1 MVSKGKHV
9 SAQADTAN
17 GTLGLGFLTGV
28 KRRELRKIA
37 IGLLFISPWI
47 VGFAVFNLYPIGS
60 SFYYSLTRYSPIS
73 SPRFIGLFNYEKL
86 LFFDPLFMTS
96 LKNTLYFVVFAV
108 PLGNTLALSLAILLN
123 QKVKGLALFRTIFY
137 LPSILPLVATS
148 IVWTWLL
155 HPQYGIVSV
164 IMSGLGLPIISW
176 FSDPAWAKPALI
188 MMSMWG
194 TGWMMLIYLAAL
206 QDVPQELYDVASL
219 DGASLWAKFRNVT
232 VPMISP
238 IILFNT
244 IVGLIGAFQYFTE
257 AYVITEGGPGD
268 STLFYSLYLFN
279 NAFAYFKMGYA
290 SAMAWLLFLVILIL
304 TFLIFRSS
312 AKRVYYHGS

>member
-1 MVSKGKHV
+1 MSTGKHV
-9 SAQADTAN
+9 SAMADTAD
-17 GTLGLGFLTGV
+17 GRLGKGLLLGLN
-28 KRRELRKIA
+28 KRELRKIA
-37 IGLLFISPWI
+37 IGLLFIAPWI
-47 VGFAVFNLYPIGS
+47 IGFVVFNLYPIGA

-73 SPRFIGLFNYEKL
+73 TPRFIGLFNYEKL
-86 LFFDPLFMTS
+86 LFFDPLFITS

-108 PLGNTLALSLAILLN
+108 PFGNALALGLAVLLN
-123 QKVKGLALFRTIFY
+123 QKVRGLALFRTIFY

-164 IMSGLGLPIISW
+164 IMSGLGLPIVSW

-219 DGASLWAKFRNVT
+219 DGASLWRKFRNVT
-232 VPMISP
+232 IPMISP

-268 STLFYSLYLFN
+268 ATLFYSLYLFN

-312 AKRVYYHGS
+312 AKRVYYHGN

>member
-1 MVSKGKHV
+1 MKSC
-9 SAQADTAN
+9 S
-17 GTLGLGFLTGV
+17 FLIRSSL
-28 KRRELRKIA
+28 RR
-37 IGLLFISPWI
+37 
-47 VGFAVFNLYPIGS
+47 YP
-60 SFYYSLTRYSPIS
+60 
-73 SPRFIGLFNYEKL
+73 
-86 LFFDPLFMTS
+86 
-96 LKNTLYFVVFAV
+96 NTLYFVVFAV
-108 PLGNTLALSLAILLN
+108 PLGNMLALALAILLN
-123 QKVKGLALFRTIFY
+123 QKVRGLALFRTIFY

-164 IMSGLGLPIISW
+164 IMSGLGLPVISW

-219 DGASLWAKFRNVT
+219 DGASLWRKFRHVT

-312 AKRVYYHGS
+312 AKRVYYHGD

>member
-1 MVSKGKHV
+1 MVSKSKQV
-9 SAQADTAN
+9 
-17 GTLGLGFLTGV
+17 GTEAGTVDGRLGIGLLSGLN
-28 KRRELRKIA
+28 RRELRKIA

-47 VGFAVFNLYPIGS
+47 FGFLAFSLIPIGQ

-108 PLGNTLALSLAILLN
+108 PLGNTLALSLAVLLN
-123 QKVKGLALFRTIFY
+123 QKVRGLALFRTIFY
-137 LPSILPLVATS
+137 LPSILPLMATS

-206 QDVPQELYDVASL
+206 QDVSPRTVRCGIAGWREPM
-219 DGASLWAKFRNVT
+219 AKV
-232 VPMISP
+232 
-238 IILFNT
+238 
-244 IVGLIGAFQYFTE
+244 
-257 AYVITEGGPGD
+257 
-268 STLFYSLYLFN
+268 
-279 NAFAYFKMGYA
+279 
-290 SAMAWLLFLVILIL
+290 
-304 TFLIFRSS
+304 
-312 AKRVYYHGS
+312 

>member
-1 MVSKGKHV
+1 M
-9 SAQADTAN
+9 SAAN
-17 GTLGLGFLTGV
+17 SLNARKAKPRSPLLSPRN
-28 KRRELRKIA
+28 RRELRKLGV
-37 IGLLFISPWI
+37 GLLFISPWI
-47 VGFAVFNLYPIGS
+47 VGFLALNLYPILA

-73 SPRFIGLFNYEKL
+73 APRYIGLFNYEKL
-86 LFFDPLFMTS
+86 LYFDPLFIKALT
-96 LKNTLYFVVFAV
+96 NTLYFVVFAV
-108 PLGNTLALSLAILLN
+108 PLGNMLALALAVLLN
-123 QKVKGLALFRTIFY
+123 QKVKGLSVFRTIFY

-155 HPQYGIVSV
+155 HPQYGAVSV
-164 IMSGLGLPIISW
+164 IMAELGLPVISW
-176 FSDPAWAKPALI
+176 FSDPQWAKPALI

-219 DGASLWAKFRNVT
+219 DGASLWRKFRHVT

-304 TFLIFRSS
+304 TFIIFRSS

>member
-1 MVSKGKHV
+1 M
-9 SAQADTAN
+9 ADTAD
-17 GTLGLGFLTGV
+17 GRLGKGLLLGLNQ
-28 KRRELRKIA
+28 RELRKIA
-37 IGLLFISPWI
+37 IGLLFIAPWI
-47 VGFAVFNLYPIGS
+47 IGFVVFNLYPIGA

-73 SPRFIGLFNYEKL
+73 TPRFIGLFNYEKL

-108 PLGNTLALSLAILLN
+108 PFGNALALGLAVLLN
-123 QKVKGLALFRTIFY
+123 QKVRGLALFRTIFY

-164 IMSGLGLPIISW
+164 IMSGLGLPIVSW

-219 DGASLWAKFRNVT
+219 DGASLWRKFRNVT
-232 VPMISP
+232 IPMISP

-268 STLFYSLYLFN
+268 ATLFYSLYLFN

-312 AKRVYYHGS
+312 AKRVYYHGN